1 MNKNLIAALA
11 EIENLPYDSKGHNH
25 EFTSLPAIMAHIRPI
40 MAKHSLGF
48 IHDIGSDTLEDGTT
62 AIKVR
67 AIIVG
72 AEGIVF
78 EGGWASCSTKG
89 LRMANEAQQVGSVIS
104 YLKRYTA
111 GAAVGLA
118 TEEDVDS
125 VVGKTA
131 KATPK
136 PKAKAPTPKTG
147 SEAPAKMLT
156 AIRATMREA
165 FGNDVASGKDFY
177 KSIGVPASSGDFTM
191 NDAVHCL
198 EQLKQLQA
206 SDK

>member
-62 AIKVR
+62 SIKVR

-72 AEGIVF
+72 AEGVVF

-136 PKAKAPTPKTG
+136 PKPKGPAMASRDQAKKMFAMAGELWPEDTAKALKSFLKSGGFPE
-147 SEAPAKMLT
+147 SSRELT
-156 AIRATMREA
+156 M
-165 FGNDVASGKDFY
+165 D
-177 KSIGVPASSGDFTM
+177 
-191 NDAVHCL
+191 
-198 EQLKQLQA
+198 QA
-206 SDK
+206 SKIIGQLESAGK